1 MAEIRIT
8 FSKSEEYLVD
18 YLRSKTKPNLFI
30 KDLIKEAM
38 YSEYYRLTG
47 NVPSFFEA
55 IADNAI
61 ALNDYSD
68 NQVEDLPIINEDED
82 DVGVDISDMEEF

>member
-1 MAEIRIT
+1 
-8 FSKSEEYLVD
+8 
-18 YLRSKTKPNLFI
+18 
-30 KDLIKEAM
+30 M
-38 YSEYYRLTG
+38 YREYYRLTG
-47 NVPSFFEA
+47 NVPAFFEK

>member
-1 MAEIRIT
+1 MT
-8 FSKSEEYLVD
+8 FYGIKLSLTSL
-18 YLRSKTKPNLFI
+18 LKTLLKKRCTGNI
-30 KDLIKEAM
+30 
-38 YSEYYRLTG
+38 YRLTG
-47 NVPSFFEA
+47 NVPAFFEK